1 MRLSVFGVGY
11 VGAVVSACMADA
23 GHEVVA
29 VDIAQAKVDSINA
42 GDTPISEPGI
52 AEIITRTVAAKRLR
66 ATANAEDAIL
76 SSDLTFICVGT
87 PSRANGDLD
96 LNHVL
101 HACTDIARAL
111 HDKRARH
118 MLVVRS
124 TVLPGTMEGSILPL
138 LANVSARRLG
148 DELGVAYY
156 PEFMREGSA
165 IQDFNK
171 PATAV
176 IGRLD
181 EATTRVL
188 IDLNR
193 GNGAALHIVDMKT
206 AEAVK
211 YANNAWH
218 ALKVS
223 FANEIGA
230 ISKASGLDGKAVMA
244 IVCADRKLNISP
256 AYLRPGFAFG
266 GSCLPKDLRA
276 LRYHAKRHDVS
287 CLVLDATLAANEHHI
302 ERAIAMIAR
311 TGKRRIA
318 MLGLTFKPET
328 DDMRESPLVELA
340 ERLVGKGFDLAV
352 YDRDLEPDKLVGR
365 NRQFALE
372 RLPHLS
378 RLLETN
384 LEKVIARSDVV
395 VIGTPHAAFV
405 ELLPRLREDQHV
417 VDLAGHDDALRA
429 HRHYE
434 GVCW

>member
-1 MRLSVFGVGY
+1 
-11 VGAVVSACMADA
+11 MADA

-29 VDIAQAKVDSINA
+29 VDINEAKVESIN
-42 GDTPISEPGI
+42 GGHTPISEPGI
-52 AEIITRTVAAKRLR
+52 AEIITRAVAAKQLR
-66 ATANAEDAIL
+66 ATADAEDAIR
-76 SSDLTFICVGT
+76 SSDLTFVCVGT

-96 LNHVL
+96 LDHL
-101 HACTDIARAL
+101 LRACTDIARAL
-111 HDKRARH
+111 RNKSAGH

-124 TVLPGTMEGSILPL
+124 TVLPGTMDGSILPL
-138 LANVSARRLG
+138 LADISGRRPG

-165 IQDFNK
+165 IQDFNQ

-181 EATTRVL
+181 EATTQIL
-188 IDLNR
+188 KGLNR

-211 YANNAWH
+211 YASNAWH

-223 FANEIGA
+223 FANEIGT

-244 IVCADRKLNISP
+244 IVCADRKLNISA

-276 LRYHAKRHDVS
+276 LRYHAKRHDVPS
-287 CLVLDATLAANEHHI
+287 LVLDATLEANQQHI
-302 ERAIAMIAR
+302 ERAVAMIAR
-311 TGKRRIA
+311 TGKRRVA

-328 DDMRESPLVELA
+328 DDLRESPLVEVA
-340 ERLVGKGFDLAV
+340 ERLIGKGFDLAV

-372 RLPHLS
+372 HLPHLS
-378 RLLETN
+378 RLLVNDLDE
-384 LEKVIARSDVV
+384 VIARSDVI
-395 VIGTPHAAFV
+395 VIGTPHSVFV
-405 ELLPRLREDQHV
+405 ELLPRLRSDQHV
-417 VDLAGHDDALRA
+417 VDLAGHDEALRG
-429 HRHYE
+429 HPHYE
-434 GVCW
+434 GACW

>member
-1 MRLSVFGVGY
+1 MKVSIFGVGY

-29 VDIAQAKVDSINA
+29 VDINEAKVESIN
-42 GDTPISEPGI
+42 GGHTPISEPGI
-52 AEIITRTVAAKRLR
+52 AEIITRAVAAKQLR
-66 ATANAEDAIL
+66 ATADAEDAIR
-76 SSDLTFICVGT
+76 SSDLTFVCVGT

-96 LNHVL
+96 LDHL
-101 HACTDIARAL
+101 LRACTDIARAL
-111 HDKRARH
+111 RNKSAGH

-124 TVLPGTMEGSILPL
+124 TVLPGTMDGSILPL
-138 LANVSARRLG
+138 LADISGRRPG

-165 IQDFNK
+165 IQDFNQ

-181 EATTRVL
+181 EATTQIL
-188 IDLNR
+188 KGLNR

-211 YANNAWH
+211 YASNAWH

-223 FANEIGA
+223 FANEIGT

-244 IVCADRKLNISP
+244 IVCADRKLNISA

-276 LRYHAKRHDVS
+276 LRYHAKRHDVPS
-287 CLVLDATLAANEHHI
+287 LVLDATLEANQQHI
-302 ERAIAMIAR
+302 ERAVAMIAR
-311 TGKRRIA
+311 TGKRRVA

-328 DDMRESPLVELA
+328 DDLRESPLVELA
-340 ERLVGKGFDLAV
+340 ERLIGKGFDLAV

-372 RLPHLS
+372 HLPHLS
-378 RLLETN
+378 RLLVNDLDE
-384 LEKVIARSDVV
+384 VIARSDVI
-395 VIGTPHAAFV
+395 VIGTPHSVFV
-405 ELLPRLREDQHV
+405 ELLPRLRSDQHV
-417 VDLAGHDDALRA
+417 VDLAGHDEALRG
-429 HRHYE
+429 HPHYE
-434 GVCW
+434 GACW

>member
-1 MRLSVFGVGY
+1 
-11 VGAVVSACMADA
+11 MADA

-29 VDIAQAKVDSINA
+29 VDINEAKVESIN
-42 GDTPISEPGI
+42 GGHTPISEPGI
-52 AEIITRTVAAKRLR
+52 AEIITRAVAAKQLR
-66 ATANAEDAIL
+66 ATADAEDAIR
-76 SSDLTFICVGT
+76 SSDLTFVCVGT

-96 LNHVL
+96 LDHL
-101 HACTDIARAL
+101 LRACTDIARAL
-111 HDKRARH
+111 RNKSAGH

-124 TVLPGTMEGSILPL
+124 TVLPGTMDGSILPL
-138 LANVSARRLG
+138 LADISGRRPG

-165 IQDFNK
+165 IQDFNQ

-181 EATTRVL
+181 EATTQIL
-188 IDLNR
+188 KGLNR

-211 YANNAWH
+211 YASNAWH

-223 FANEIGA
+223 FANEIGT

-244 IVCADRKLNISP
+244 IVCADRKLNISA

-276 LRYHAKRHDVS
+276 LRYHAKRHDVPS
-287 CLVLDATLAANEHHI
+287 LVLDATLEANQQHI
-302 ERAIAMIAR
+302 ERAVAMIAR
-311 TGKRRIA
+311 TGKRRVA

-328 DDMRESPLVELA
+328 DDLRESPLVELA
-340 ERLVGKGFDLAV
+340 ERLIGKGFDLAV

-372 RLPHLS
+372 HLPHLS
-378 RLLETN
+378 RLLVNDLDE
-384 LEKVIARSDVV
+384 VIARSDVI
-395 VIGTPHAAFV
+395 VIGTPHSVFV
-405 ELLPRLREDQHV
+405 ELLPRLRSDQHV
-417 VDLAGHDDALRA
+417 VDLAGHDEALRG
-429 HRHYE
+429 HPHYE
-434 GVCW
+434 GACW

>member
-1 MRLSVFGVGY
+1 MKVSIFGIGY

-23 GHEVVA
+23 GHEVTA
-29 VDIAQAKVDSINA
+29 VDIAQAKVDSING

-52 AEIITRTVAAKRLR
+52 ADIITRAVADKCLR
-66 ATANAEDAIL
+66 ATSDPEEAIR
-76 SSDLTFICVGT
+76 SSDLTFVCVGT

-96 LNHVL
+96 LGHVL
-101 HACTDIARAL
+101 RACTDIGRAL
-111 HDKRARH
+111 RNKRDRH
-118 MLVVRS
+118 MVVVRS
-124 TVLPGTMEGSILPL
+124 TVLPGTMDGSILPL
-138 LANVSARRLG
+138 LADISGRQPG
-148 DELGVAYY
+148 DEVGVAYY
-156 PEFMREGSA
+156 PEFLREGSA
-165 IQDFNK
+165 IQDFNR

-181 EATTRVL
+181 EATARV
-188 IDLNR
+188 IKDLNQ
-193 GNGAALHIVDMKT
+193 GNDAALHIVSMKT

-230 ISKASGLDGKAVMA
+230 ISKASGLDGKAVMS
-244 IVCADRKLNISP
+244 IVCSDRKLNISP

-276 LRYHAKRHDVS
+276 LRYHAKRYDAS
-287 CLVLDATLAANEHHI
+287 SLVLDATLAANQHQI
-302 ERAIAMIAR
+302 ERAIAMIAG
-311 TGKRRIA
+311 TGKRRVA

-328 DDMRESPLVELA
+328 DDLRESPLVELA
-340 ERLVGKGFDLAV
+340 ERLIGKGFEMVV

-378 RLLETN
+378 RLLVNDLDE
-384 LEKVIARSDVV
+384 VIAHSDVI
-395 VIGTPHAAFV
+395 VIGTPHPAFV
-405 ELLPRLREDQHV
+405 KLLPRLRSDQHV
-417 VDLAGHDDALRA
+417 VDLAGHDEALRA

-434 GVCW
+434 GACW